1 MTVLKREILL
11 RALENTYGKKGMA
24 KEDVSELCNF
34 LLSFFGYED
43 YVLDNVLSP
52 PERDIF
58 YNLEEY
64 GFLMTSREE
73 VTISKGKTWRI
84 NQWAYIRSNILKMS
98 SETKVEEQ
106 PYSIYD
112 EVFKDLETLNND

>member
-1 MTVLKREILL
+1 
-11 RALENTYGKKGMA
+11 
-24 KEDVSELCNF
+24 
-34 LLSFFGYED
+34 
-43 YVLDNVLSP
+43 
-52 PERDIF
+52 
-58 YNLEEY
+58 
-64 GFLMTSREE
+64 MTSREE

-98 SETKVEEQ
+98 SETKIEEQ